1 MDSDQK
7 SAIRV
12 GTLIA
17 HLAKRG
23 DFMNL
28 TPEQRDQVAAELKR
42 FGADLQLTD
51 EQKSKLQEFLT
62 EARAKVAEYHQA
74 NPNATRAD
82 IIKQVAANRDQ
93 LRQRLVNFL
102 TPEQLTKW
110 DAEIAKAREFLGQQ
124 MAA

>member
-1 MDSDQK
+1 
-7 SAIRV
+7 
-12 GTLIA
+12 
-17 HLAKRG
+17 
-23 DFMNL
+23 MNL
-28 TPEQRDQVAAELKR
+28 TPEERDQVAAELKR
-42 FGADLQLTD
+42 FGADLKLSD
-51 EQKSKLQEFLT
+51 DQKTKLQEFLS

-102 TPEQLTKW
+102 SPEQLQKW
-110 DAEIAKAREFLGQQ
+110 DAEVSKAKEFLGQQ